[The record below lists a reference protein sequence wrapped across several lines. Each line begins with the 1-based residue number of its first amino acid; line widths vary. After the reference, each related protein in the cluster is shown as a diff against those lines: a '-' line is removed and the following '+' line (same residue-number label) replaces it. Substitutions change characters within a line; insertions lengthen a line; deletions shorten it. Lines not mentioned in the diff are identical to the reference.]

1 VKRFDVDLF
10 ASLNEEYAD
19 TPLLPKP
26 RSVALDD
33 LAEGALRRLRQVERA
48 GVPLRGA
55 RVLEIGCGAGAL
67 SRVLAEEYDCE
78 VVGLDIVTKP
88 AWDQLKGPRVDLRV
102 QDISTGDIEG
112 LGQFDAIVS
121 FVVLEHV
128 VHPFA
133 MLTSVEKLL
142 RPGGRAYLSGNL
154 YRGPMASHRY
164 REVYFPW
171 PHLLFT
177 DDVFRQYYETVLNR
191 PGVRASWVNKL
202 THAHYE
208 TYLSAIGFTRY
219 STTLSPPRFDE
230 AFYERFADVLSRYPR
245 YDLAHDFIYLVLG
258 PRADALT
265 SEDPDVRIATL
276 EGRVRALE
284 TDLAEARRRAA
295 LLRALEASTMWRLG
309 APLRRAVRAVRR

>member
-1 VKRFDVDLF
+1 
-10 ASLNEEYAD
+10 
-19 TPLLPKP
+19 
-26 RSVALDD
+26 
-33 LAEGALRRLRQVERA
+33 LRQVEHA

-55 RVLEIGCGAGAL
+55 RVLEVGCGAGAL

-78 VVGLDIVTKP
+78 VVGLDIVSKP
-88 AWDQLKGPRVDLRV
+88 AWEQLRGPRVDLRV
-102 QDISTGDIEG
+102 QDISTGDITG

-133 MLTSVEKLL
+133 MLTAVERLL

-177 DDVFRQYYETVLNR
+177 DEVFGQYYEKVLGR

-208 TYLSAIGFTRY
+208 TYLSTIGFTRY
-219 STTLSPPRFDE
+219 STTLSRVRFDE
-230 AFYERFADVLSRYPR
+230 PFYDRFSDVLSRYPR
-245 YDLAHDFIYLVLG
+245 YDLSHDFIYLVLG
-258 PRADALT
+258 PQADAVT
-265 SEDPDVRIATL
+265 SEDPAVRIAAL
-276 EGRVRALE
+276 EGRNRVLE
-284 TDLAEARRRAA
+284 LELAKARRAA
-295 LLRALEASTMWRLG
+295 AVLRAVEASAFWRIG